1 MVRPWLRQTYP
12 LFVSLLGIAIILFNL
27 FQIHSIKNPLIFL
40 LLLSFIWICEHFFI
54 PTDNY
59 GSSLVLPI
67 IFTISILWSL
77 PIALLSLTL
86 ISIIDGLLSKRWNIK
101 NSLYPFKLAISLEV
115 AMTLSFRIKNGFN
128 LNLDNPF
135 YQLIWSLFFTLV
147 FFTIKTSLKYT
158 LDLVREIE
166 PIERDKSQIG
176 WVFLIVVITFIYCW
190 LFLFVGHQNR
200 GKIDVLSYFFFFSP
214 LVAVSVLSSIISR
227 LQRERRRLN
236 SLFGMTSLMNS
247 KWTSEDPV
255 VEVVHELRNL
265 IAIDG
270 SLLFLKTDG
279 QWTEYHKFGLIQPV
293 FNFTLDDQD
302 YIKKLEEDRGYK
314 LGDFSNAFISK
325 LFKKEIL
332 ATAEAP
338 LKIEGELIGIWIIGS
353 KKINRYNNEDYQT
366 LATLANQVAAIIKTR
381 RFMQEKEEHKIFQ
394 ERNRIAREIHDGI
407 AQSLAAA
414 IMNLEL
420 SEKSFFIKPEESF
433 NLISSSLCK
442 LRNGLSQV
450 RESIY
455 ALRPDPFEKV
465 GIVQAIQERVKIFK
479 EENPDMQVKLMVKGD
494 EEPLDYRIEKGIFDI
509 FRESLRNIEKHSN
522 ATKVRIYVGYMN
534 GVFGLVVIDNGDG
547 FLLGETLI
555 KARKIQNFGLQN
567 MNELSELIGA
577 DLDIQAKKGQGTRI
591 FLNVPYSNEG
601 EEAVND

>member
-1 MVRPWLRQTYP
+1 MVIPWLRKAYP
-12 LFVSLLGIAIILFNL
+12 LIVSILGIGIILVNL
-27 FQIHSIKNPLIFL
+27 FQIHSIKSPLIFFL
-40 LLLSFIWICEHFFI
+40 LVSFIWICEHFFI

-67 IFTISILWSL
+67 IFTLSIVWSL
-77 PIALLSLTL
+77 PIALVSLTL
-86 ISIIDGLLSKRWNIK
+86 ISIIDGLVSKRWNIK

-115 AMTLSFRIKNGFN
+115 AMTLTFEIKKWLN
-128 LNLDNPF
+128 LDLDNPF
-135 YQLIWSLFFTLV
+135 HQLVWSLFFTFV
-147 FFTIKTSLKYT
+147 FFSLKLGLKYT
-158 LDLVREIE
+158 LDLVRELE

-176 WVFLIVVITFIYCW
+176 WVCFIVITTFIYIW
-190 LFLFVGHQNR
+190 LFQFVGHQNR
-200 GKIDVLSYFFFFSP
+200 GKIDVLSYFFFFAP

-227 LQRERRRLN
+227 LQRERRRLT

-247 KWTSEDPV
+247 KWTSEDPI
-255 VEVVHELRNL
+255 VEVVQELRKL

-270 SLLFLKTDG
+270 SLLFLKSETY
-279 QWTEYHKFGLIQPV
+279 WTEYHKFGLIQPV
-293 FNFTLDDQD
+293 FNFTSDDQI
-302 YIKKLEEDRGYK
+302 YIKKLEDDQGYK

-325 LFKKEIL
+325 LFKKDIL

-338 LKIEGELIGIWIIGS
+338 LRLDGELIGIWIIGS

-420 SEKSFFIKPEESF
+420 SEKSFFYEPEESF
-433 NLISSSLCK
+433 SLIRSSLNK

-455 ALRPDPFEKV
+455 ALRPNPFEKV
-465 GIVQAIQERVKIFK
+465 GVVEAIQERLKIFR
-479 EENPDMQVKLMVKGD
+479 EENPEVQVKLLVKGAQ
-494 EEPLDYRIEKGIFDI
+494 ETLDYRIEKGIFDI
-509 FRESLRNIEKHSN
+509 FREALRNIEKHSN
-522 ATKVRIYVGYMN
+522 ASKVRIYVGYLN
-534 GVFGLVVIDNGDG
+534 GVFGMVVIDNGKG
-547 FLLGETLI
+547 FSLGETLI
-555 KARKIQNFGLQN
+555 RARNNQNFGLQN
-567 MNELSELIGA
+567 MNEVSELIGA
-577 DLDIQAKKGQGTRI
+577 DLNIQAKKGQGTRI
-591 FLNVPYSNEG
+591 FLNVPYLNEG

>member
-1 MVRPWLRQTYP
+1 
-12 LFVSLLGIAIILFNL
+12 
-27 FQIHSIKNPLIFL
+27 
-40 LLLSFIWICEHFFI
+40 
-54 PTDNY
+54 
-59 GSSLVLPI
+59 
-67 IFTISILWSL
+67 
-77 PIALLSLTL
+77 
-86 ISIIDGLLSKRWNIK
+86 
-101 NSLYPFKLAISLEV
+101 
-115 AMTLSFRIKNGFN
+115 
-128 LNLDNPF
+128 
-135 YQLIWSLFFTLV
+135 
-147 FFTIKTSLKYT
+147 
-158 LDLVREIE
+158 
-166 PIERDKSQIG
+166 
-176 WVFLIVVITFIYCW
+176 
-190 LFLFVGHQNR
+190 
-200 GKIDVLSYFFFFSP
+200 
-214 LVAVSVLSSIISR
+214 
-227 LQRERRRLN
+227 
-236 SLFGMTSLMNS
+236 
-247 KWTSEDPV
+247 
-255 VEVVHELRNL
+255 
-265 IAIDG
+265 
-270 SLLFLKTDG
+270 
-279 QWTEYHKFGLIQPV
+279 
-293 FNFTLDDQD
+293 
-302 YIKKLEEDRGYK
+302 LEEDRGYK

-455 ALRPDPFEKV
+455 ALRPYPFEKV

-555 KARKIQNFGLQN
+555 KARKKQNFGLQN